1 VKRRGRLAASLDALL
16 VADVFVGLFLLA
28 FLIAP
33 LAVVIADS
41 VGFLRGGIADIGDF
55 VGHLLRLTRNSV
67 VLAVFVTVTTVGLG
81 TLLAIATE
89 RIIDERGAL
98 GSRSLATALTLPLLA
113 PPFVSAFATIIVFGR
128 VGVITQILERVG
140 IRLPDIYGFRGI
152 AITHIM
158 HLVPLAYLT
167 IAAGLRTVPRA
178 IEECAI
184 TLGSTPW
191 QTLTRV
197 VIPYISSYI
206 SMAALLVFLA
216 SFGDVGAPLLVGGQ
230 YLVLPTEAFTRFIS
244 FAADRRVPILL
255 SGWIIVCSSV
265 ILVLVR
271 AVMRRGVIVSQFT
284 ATTYTY
290 DVAAWRRVITAG
302 AWAVSLALLVPYG
315 AILVSSFAQVWG
327 PELWPRIWTGAH
339 YSALWRSVGPLRTT
353 LLVALIG
360 TPVAVIAA
368 LMIGRRVRQAG
379 AAGAVLDY
387 LTLLPFVT
395 SGVVMGIGLS
405 RLASPLEHAGVIAPF
420 VTGPGLLI
428 AALVSRRLSYP
439 VRVLNAGFSRI
450 DRSLEES
457 SWSLGA
463 SPARTFALV
472 TLPQLYPAL
481 AAAATI
487 ACIEL
492 VRELG
497 TTLIIYRP
505 GWATLAVQ
513 IYAYA
518 NEGQLGRASAV
529 SIVLLVLVAAAT
541 AIGNRFAG
549 RSGADRGG
557 VAALAR
563 RGAST

>member
-1 VKRRGRLAASLDALL
+1 VRWDPLLAA
-16 VADVFVGLFLLA
+16 DVVVGLFLAA

-41 VGFLRGGIADIGDF
+41 AGLLRGGVRDIPDLG
-55 VGHLLRLTRNSV
+55 GHLGRLTRNS
-67 VLAVFVTVTTVGLG
+67 LALAGFVTVVTVGVG
-81 TLLAIATE
+81 ALLALGVT
-89 RIIDERGAL
+89 RIVAERGAW
-98 GSRSLATALTLPLLA
+98 GGGPLATALTLPMLA
-113 PPFVSAFATIIVFGR
+113 PPFVSAFATIILFGR
-128 VGVITQILERVG
+128 VGVITQLLERIG

-191 QTLTRV
+191 QALTRV
-197 VIPYISSYI
+197 VIPYVSSYI

-244 FAADRRVPILL
+244 FSADRRVPILL

-271 AVMRRGVIVSQFT
+271 AVMRRSAIVHQFT
-284 ATTYTY
+284 ATTYRY
-290 DVAAWRRVITAG
+290 DVPGWRPATTAACWLVA
-302 AWAVSLALLVPYG
+302 AALLVPYA
-315 AILVSSFAQVWG
+315 AILVSSFARVWG
-327 PELWPRIWTGAH
+327 PELWPKAFTSAN
-339 YSALWRSVGPLRTT
+339 YAALWRSIGPLRTT
-353 LLVALIG
+353 LLVAVIG
-360 TPVAVIAA
+360 TPVAVACA
-368 LMIGRRVRQAG
+368 LMISRRVRIG
-379 AAGAVLDY
+379 GPVGAVLDY

-395 SGVVMGIGLS
+395 SGVVMGIGIV
-405 RLASPLEHAGVIAPF
+405 RLASPLERAAWAAPF
-420 VTGPGLLI
+420 VAGPGLLV

-450 DRSLEES
+450 DRSLEEC

-463 SPARTFALV
+463 SPARTFGLI

-518 NEGQLGRASAV
+518 NEGNLGRAGAV
-529 SIVLLVLVAAAT
+529 AMVLLFVVAVAT
-541 AIGNRFAG
+541 AVGNRIAGPAAGGAPAG
-549 RSGADRGG
+549 RE
-557 VAALAR
+557 
-563 RGAST
+563 AST